1 MNSAL
6 EVVGDPWSLLVVRDI
21 VFSGKHTYGEFMAS
35 EERIATSVLADRL
48 ATLVETG
55 IVAKV
60 RCPTDGRKDFYSM
73 TDKGLAL
80 IPVLI
85 ELAKWGMSYDAEV
98 VVNPFWVDKAQ
109 ADSVGLCQLIHNT
122 VAAGGSVYG
131 GDDSVVEQLQRSM
144 SNTAGS

>member
-21 VFSGKHTYGEFMAS
+21 VFAGKHTFGEFMAS

-48 ATLVETG
+48 GRLVKIG
-55 IVAKV
+55 ILSKV
-60 RCPTDGRKDFYSM
+60 RSPTDARKDFYSM

-80 IPVLI
+80 IPVLM
-85 ELAKWGMSYDAEV
+85 ELAKWGVSYDPDV

-109 ADSVGLCQLIHNT
+109 EDGVGLYQLIRNT
-122 VAAGGSVYG
+122 VAAGGSVYC
-131 GDDSVVEQLQRSM
+131 GDESVVEKLQRATN
-144 SNTAGS
+144 NTAAL